1 MVDIDYTKC
10 GGLDPVIQNI
20 EIAYS
25 ELSAEEYEYFLD
37 KLLEYELEIPMESN
51 SN

>member
-20 EIAYS
+20 EIAYW
-25 ELSAEEYEYFLD
+25 ELSVKEFEYFLD
-37 KLLEYELEIPMESN
+37 KIIEYELEIPMESN